1 MKEFRPLT
9 AEDVEEIIQ
18 ENTHRRSA
26 LPELHPYNPLVGD
39 STSPR
44 RKMVKVKWEQQVVSL
59 PCTMIDSSEFRQVK
73 TTRDYKLLRYRHD
86 FEYWA
91 AECVKIRHKQTGQRV
106 PFYLNAPQ
114 RRVLEAFETDRLAGR
129 PLRFIML
136 KARQWGGST
145 LVQMYFAWIQCVL
158 QENWNSLICAH
169 VKDTAAGI
177 RGMYDDVL
185 AEYPENMWE
194 SDEKPKFTVW
204 QKSANTRELTGRG
217 CKVTIGSSFGQD
229 SVRGL
234 DFSMAHLSEVA
245 FWKDTE
251 RMTPADF
258 IRSVCGGIPSVP
270 LSMIVL
276 ESTANGVANYF
287 HTLWTSATEGK
298 NAYRQ
303 IFVPWYEIE
312 MYRTECQDAEAF
324 VRSWNAYERG
334 LWEQGLTIEM
344 IQWYHDKRMEF
355 VTDSGMMSEYPTNPV
370 EAFANTGSGVFSSK
384 HIEQLRR
391 GCCDPMSEDELERNK
406 SVKTL
411 LDTPGADGQLKIWE
425 LPDEKSSAKYKNRYV
440 AAVDV
445 GGRSLHSDYSVI
457 AVFDRMPGGILGRP
471 ALVAQW
477 RGHCDHDLLG
487 YYAAKMSRV
496 YNNAHL
502 VIESNTLESA
512 TEGAAQYI
520 LEDLNATYRNL
531 YVRWSRDNSGDA
543 VASPRV
549 GFHTNRSTKAAIITN
564 LIGYVRNCGYQERDS
579 DACNEMATYEM
590 LPSGSYAA
598 HKGFHDDILMTR
610 AIALYV
616 IATMPSP
623 SNRTEMMHS
632 LGVV

>member
-1 MKEFRPLT
+1 MRGKEDIDIKGILAENARRKAKLMEREPYDPLIG
-9 AEDVEEIIQ
+9 D
-18 ENTHRRSA
+18 RR
-26 LPELHPYNPLVGD
+26 
-39 STSPR
+39 SPR
-44 RKMVKVKWEQQVVSL
+44 RRVVFFKWDPQPVAIPKTMFGDADFRKMKTAEAY
-59 PCTMIDSSEFRQVK
+59 RQ
-73 TTRDYKLLRYRHD
+73 LRIRHD

-91 AECVKIRHKQTGQRV
+91 ATCVRIRHKQTGQRV
-106 PFYLNAPQ
+106 PFVLNGPQ
-114 RRVLEAFETDRLAGR
+114 RRVLEAFEEERLAGR
-129 PLRFIML
+129 PLRFILL

-177 RGMYDDVL
+177 RGMYDDML
-185 AEYPENMWE
+185 GDYPEDLWIGE
-194 SDEKPKFTVW
+194 EKPRFTVW
-204 QKSANTRELTGRG
+204 QKSANTREIAGRG
-217 CKVTIGSSFGQD
+217 CKVTVASSFGQD

-234 DFSMAHLSEVA
+234 DFSMAHMSEVA
-245 FWKDTE
+245 FWKDSE

-270 LSMIVL
+270 LSMVVL

-287 HTLWTSATEGK
+287 HTLWNAASEGK

-312 MYRTECQDAEAF
+312 MYRTECRDAEAF
-324 VRSWNAYERG
+324 VRDWNAYERG
-334 LWEQGLTIEM
+334 LWEQGLTLEM
-344 IQWYHDKRMEF
+344 IQWYHDKRREF
-355 VTDSGMMSEYPTNPV
+355 VSDSSMMSEYPTNPT

-391 GCCDPMSEDELERNK
+391 GCREPLSETVLSRDSRVK
-406 SVKTL
+406 SL
-411 LDTPGADGQLKIWE
+411 LSTPGVDGRLKIWT
-425 LPDEKSSAKYKNRYV
+425 LPDEDTMSYKNRYV
-440 AAVDV
+440 TAVDV
-445 GGRSLHSDYSVI
+445 GGRSIHSDYSVI
-457 AVFDRMPGGILGRP
+457 AVFDRMPGRVKGRP
-471 ALVAQW
+471 TLVAQW

-487 YYAAKMSRV
+487 YYAARMSRV
-496 YNNAHL
+496 YGNALL

-531 YVRWSRDNSGDA
+531 YIRTSRDSSGDA
-543 VASPRV
+543 SHSARV

-564 LIGYVRNCGYQERDS
+564 LIGYVRNCGYVERDS
-579 DACNEMATYEM
+579 DACNELATYEL

-598 HKGFHDDILMTR
+598 HKGFHDDMLMTR

-616 IATMPSP
+616 IATMRAPG
-623 SNRTEMMHS
+623 NRREMMDA

>member
-1 MKEFRPLT
+1 MREREALIT
-9 AEDVEEIIQ
+9 SEEIEKIIA
-18 ENTHRRSA
+18 ENAQRRANLDVGPS
-26 LPELHPYNPLVGD
+26 YDPLVGD
-39 STSPR
+39 ASSSQR
-44 RKMVKVKWEQQVVSL
+44 QIVAVKWEKQLVAL
-59 PCTMIDSSEFRQVK
+59 PKTMIADVEYKKLKSK
-73 TTRDYKLLRYRHD
+73 RDYEFLRQRHD

-91 AECVKIRHKQTGQRV
+91 ARCVKIRHKQTGQRV

-114 RRVLEAFETDRLAGR
+114 RRVLGEFEAERLAGR
-129 PLRFIML
+129 PMRFILL

-177 RGMYDDVL
+177 RGMYDDML
-185 AEYPENMWE
+185 MDYPEEYWSNE
-194 SDEKPKFTVW
+194 EKPRFVVW
-204 QKSANTRELTGRG
+204 QKSANTREISGRK
-217 CKVTIGSSFGQD
+217 CKVTVASSFGQD

-270 LSMIVL
+270 LSMVVL

-287 HTLWTSATEGK
+287 HSLWMSSTDGG

-312 MYRTECQDAEAF
+312 MYRAECVDAKAF
-324 VRSWNAYERG
+324 VRNWNAYERC
-334 LWEQGLTIEM
+334 LWDQGLSIEM
-344 IQWYHDKRMEF
+344 IQWYHNKRKEF
-355 VTDSGMMSEYPTNPV
+355 MSDSGMQSEYPTNPV
-370 EAFANTGSGVFSSK
+370 EAFSNTGCGVFPNEQ
-384 HIEQLRR
+384 IEQLRK
-391 GCCDPMSEDELERNK
+391 GCCEPLTPEEIASEK
-406 SVKTL
+406 SAKTL
-411 LDTPGADGQLKIWE
+411 LDTPGVDGVLKVWS
-425 LPDEKSSAKYKNRYV
+425 LPDKSLMSYKNRYV
-440 AAVDV
+440 TAVDV

-457 AVFDRMPGGILGRP
+457 AVFDRMPGGRLGRP
-471 ALVAQW
+471 ELVAQW

-496 YNNAHL
+496 YGNALL
-502 VIESNTLESA
+502 VIESNTLETA

-520 LEDLNATYRNL
+520 LEELNATYRNL
-531 YVRWSRDNSGDA
+531 YVRWARDNSG
-543 VASPRV
+543 VATQSPRV

-564 LIGYVRNCGYQERDS
+564 LIGYVRNCDYQERDS
-579 DACNEMATYEM
+579 DACNELATYE
-590 LPSGSYAA
+590 LQSSGSYAA
-598 HKGFHDDILMTR
+598 HKGFHDDLLMTR

-616 IATMPSP
+616 IATMPNP
-623 SNRTEMMHS
+623 CNREEMMCA
-632 LGVV
+632 LGV